1 MTNSNNGFF
10 GKFGG
15 RFVPEELEKIL
26 IELDCLSILQESAF
40 LHYIKDKDFLNELE
54 ELRGDFIG
62 RPNPLMYAKN
72 RRDIDAV
79 RRQGLASSARNDD

>member
-26 IELDCLSILQESAF
+26 IELESAF

>member
-26 IELDCLSILQESAF
+26 IELEKAF
-40 LHYIKDKDFLNELE
+40 SHYINDKDFLNELN
-54 ELRGDFIG
+54 ELRDDFIG
-62 RPNPLMYAKN
+62 RPTPLMLSL
-72 RRDIDAV
+72 IHI
-79 RRQGLASSARNDD
+79 